1 METIHID
8 DDTSRIIDDR
18 LAVLD
23 DLQEQYELTGD
34 EKIKVLMRDVAVEI
48 NNLLLT
54 QTNDTWRTKTKPSS
68 NERWIEK
75 ESR

>member
-8 DDTSRIIDDR
+8 DDTSRKIDDR

-48 NNLLLT
+48 NNLLYKQSL
-54 QTNDTWRTKTKPSS
+54 W
-68 NERWIEK
+68 W
-75 ESR
+75 

>member
-8 DDTSRIIDDR
+8 DDTSRKIDDR

-23 DLQEQYELTGD
+23 DLQEQYELTWD

-48 NNLLLT
+48 NNLLNKQSL
-54 QTNDTWRTKTKPSS
+54 W
-68 NERWIEK
+68 W
-75 ESR
+75 

>member
-8 DDTSRIIDDR
+8 DDTSRKIDDR

-48 NNLLLT
+48 NNLLYKQSKCT
-54 QTNDTWRTKTKPSS
+54 NSQTK
-68 NERWIEK
+68 
-75 ESR
+75 

>member
-8 DDTSRIIDDR
+8 DDTSRRIDDR

-34 EKIKVLMRDVAVEI
+34 YKIKELMRDVAIEI
-48 NNLLLT
+48 NALLLK
-54 QTNDTWRTKTKPSS
+54 QSKNGRTKNS
-68 NERWIEK
+68 
-75 ESR
+75 

>member
-8 DDTSRIIDDR
+8 DDTSRKIDDR

-34 EKIKVLMRDVAVEI
+34 EKLKVLMRDVAVEI
-48 NNLLLT
+48 NNLLYKQSLE
-54 QTNDTWRTKTKPSS
+54 W
-68 NERWIEK
+68 
-75 ESR
+75 

>member
-8 DDTSRIIDDR
+8 DDTSRRIDDR

-48 NNLLLT
+48 NNLLYK
-54 QTNDTWRTKTKPSS
+54 QSKQW
-68 NERWIEK
+68 
-75 ESR
+75 

>member
-8 DDTSRIIDDR
+8 DDTSRKIDDR

-48 NNLLLT
+48 NNLLYK
-54 QTNDTWRTKTKPSS
+54 QSKQW
-68 NERWIEK
+68 
-75 ESR
+75 